1 MQGNISPKIMWE
13 SDQIVC
19 LVTLCPIGLLKT
31 VISILLLIILYFT
44 FLWAS
49 AWIRYFNN
57 LDSRFGNTIWR
68 WSYDYPVKGKRDISN
83 LDDENFV
90 ILRRK
95 RNRAVTIMYWIFFLS
110 FIIFMSFIS
119 KILFLILN

>member
-1 MQGNISPKIMWE
+1 MLYGTITM
-13 SDQIVC
+13 
-19 LVTLCPIGLLKT
+19 
-31 VISILLLIILYFT
+31 VILYIILKYI
-44 FLWAS
+44 L

-57 LDSRFGNTIWR
+57 LDARFGDTIWR

-83 LDDENFV
+83 LDDKNFV